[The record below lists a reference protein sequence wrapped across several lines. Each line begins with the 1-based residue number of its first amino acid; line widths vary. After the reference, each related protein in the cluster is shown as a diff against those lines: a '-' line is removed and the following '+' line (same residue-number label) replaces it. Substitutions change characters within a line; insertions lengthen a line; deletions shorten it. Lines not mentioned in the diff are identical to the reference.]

1 MARARTTRVRLTDR
15 GIVLAVGG
23 GILALAGVGL
33 HLPDVVA
40 IGVAPLVAVAAAAL
54 WMRVVGVDRGRTAL
68 TTTRRV
74 LPNPVVRGQVTEARL
89 AVRPAH
95 LSSAATAQLA
105 RTRVAENVSTQL
117 SHRPPRGTQRTG
129 AEEIVVTYQLHPS
142 ARGRWLLGPASA
154 TVEDPFGLVRTVQPF
169 GSTTTVTVWPSTYPL
184 PVRAARSLAVAS
196 DAASGSRAASPDDAV
211 LREYVA
217 GDDPRRIHWA
227 SAARRGEL
235 MVRSDE
241 GAGLPPVTVLF
252 DRGLLPTRDATKAW
266 DHVRP
271 AERGEWAVEC
281 AASIAVSLVEA
292 GHAGR
297 IVGTSSDGA
306 VAAVPHVPGGRGEG
320 RSGIL
325 EQAVDLTGL
334 RDGAEADR
342 AVAATAAA
350 LRVHRH
356 ADELTFAVL
365 RPQSGTAQHAL
376 AHLGGEGDHAA
387 VVVVDRSSSQ
397 AQHRAAQDTVAALRA
412 AGWRALAVVEGS
424 GLEATWLNLV
434 QEAAWS

>member
-15 GIVLAVGG
+15 GTVLVVGG

-33 HLPDVVA
+33 HLPDVVGV
-40 IGVAPLVAVAAAAL
+40 GVAPLVAVAAAVV
-54 WMRVVGVDRGRTAL
+54 WMRLVGVDRGRTAL

-95 LSSAATAQLA
+95 VSSAAVAQLA

-129 AEEIVVTYQLHPS
+129 ADEIVVTYQLHPS
-142 ARGRWLLGPASA
+142 ARGRWPLGPASA

-184 PVRAARSLAVAS
+184 PVHAARSLAVAS

-211 LREYVA
+211 LREYVP
-217 GDDPRRIHWA
+217 GDDPRRVHWV
-227 SAARRGEL
+227 SAARRGQL

-252 DRGLLPTRDATKAW
+252 DRGLLPPHDGGKGW
-266 DHVRP
+266 DHVR
-271 AERGEWAVEC
+271 ADRGEWAVEC

-306 VAAVPHVPGGRGEG
+306 VAPVPHVPGGRGEG

-325 EQAVDLTGL
+325 EQAVDLTAL
-334 RDGAEADR
+334 RDAGDADR

-350 LRVHRH
+350 LRMDRH

-365 RPQSGTAQHAL
+365 RPQSGAAQHAL

-387 VVVVDRSSSQ
+387 VVVVDRSSSP
-397 AQHRAAQDTVAALRA
+397 AVHRAAQDTVAALRA

-434 QEAAWS
+434 QEATWS